1 MSVEDDSVEDL
12 VKRLSEVNRL
22 AEDILIDKQ
31 EIIDLDAKRH
41 KCREAYRSLMN
52 QPPADSHS

>member
-31 EIIDLDAKRH
+31 EV
-41 KCREAYRSLMN
+41 
-52 QPPADSHS
+52 PP